1 MRFQTNFALTA
12 LAGLTAAS
20 AAADTLDKIF
30 KADVCELIKP
40 EKELNLKTPEE
51 EVATYNKDL
60 EM

>member
-1 MRFQTNFALTA
+1 M
-12 LAGLTAAS
+12 
-20 AAADTLDKIF
+20 DKIF